1 LISGII
7 AHILESLVERDEG
20 ALHLVGFEGRLL
32 VLGDI
37 EELPLVI
44 NLSSYSLNHNYYLKN
59 TVLGFREGYIIVEAS
74 VSVVLT

>member
-1 LISGII
+1 MISRIV
-7 AHILESLVERDEG
+7 AHILESLVEGDEG
-20 ALHLVGFEGRLL
+20 ILHFIGLEGGLF

-59 TVLGFREGYIIVEAS
+59 TVLGFRSGYIIVDAS